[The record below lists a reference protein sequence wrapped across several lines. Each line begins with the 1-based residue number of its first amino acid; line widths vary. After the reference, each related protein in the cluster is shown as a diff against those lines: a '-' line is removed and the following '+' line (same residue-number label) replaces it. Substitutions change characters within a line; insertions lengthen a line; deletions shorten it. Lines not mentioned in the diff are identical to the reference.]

1 MNDASSTAVTATDAA
16 LPASDSALPAPS
28 GPAPICSLPAWEA
41 IEAEARR
48 LGFGSA
54 GVANIDL
61 SAAEPGL
68 EAWLAAGFH
77 GRMDY
82 MARHGLIRARP
93 AELIPGT
100 RSAILVTM
108 DYAPDDP
115 AWIDAAWQTLAAPE
129 RAFVSRY
136 ALGRDYHKVV
146 RSRLQRLA
154 DWLQDAAGPYG
165 HRVFC
170 DSAPVLEVE
179 LATRAGLGWRGKHT
193 LLLSSDRGSM
203 FFIGTLYTSL
213 ALAPTAADEPAVD
226 AAPAG
231 HCGRCRRCLDVCPTQ
246 AIVAPYRLDARRCI
260 SYLTIE
266 YDGVIDGELAAAI
279 GNRIYGCDDC
289 QLVCPWN
296 RFAQAPSTADFAVR
310 EGLDSATLAE
320 LFAWSPDEFD
330 HRLRGSAI
338 RRIGHRRWQRN
349 LAVAM
354 GNAIAAGADGDGA
367 LEAALRAWLLA
378 EPATRD
384 PVVECQV
391 RQVLERADCCR
402 CAGGQAPL
410 DPQGSRP
417 LSHQAIVATD
427 ASVDSVTHQA
437 T

>member
-1 MNDASSTAVTATDAA
+1 MNDGASTDAA
-16 LPASDSALPAPS
+16 TNTALPAGPGPSRVAARPGASALPA
-28 GPAPICSLPAWEA
+28 LPPWEA
-41 IEAEARR
+41 IVAEARR

-54 GVANIDL
+54 GVADIDL

-68 EAWLAAGFH
+68 QAWLAAGFH

-82 MARHGLIRARP
+82 MARHGLTRARP

-100 RSAILVTM
+100 RSAILVAM

-129 RAFVSRY
+129 RAFISRY

-154 DWLQDAAGPYG
+154 EWLQDAAGRHG

-179 LATRAGLGWRGKHT
+179 LATRAGLGWRGKNT
-193 LLLSSDRGSM
+193 LLLSADRGSM

-213 ALAPTAADEPAVD
+213 ALAPTAADPSALD
-226 AAPAG
+226 TAPAG
-231 HCGRCRRCLDVCPTQ
+231 HCGRCRRCLDVCPTR

-266 YDGVIDGELAAAI
+266 YDGVIDGELAVAI

-296 RFAQAPSTADFAVR
+296 RFARPPATAEFAAR
-310 EGLDSATLAE
+310 EGLDAATLSE
-320 LFAWSPDEFD
+320 LFAWSSDEFE

-367 LEAALRAWLLA
+367 IEAALRAWLLA
-378 EPATRD
+378 GPAMRD
-384 PVVECQV
+384 PVVESQV
-391 RQVLERADCCR
+391 RQALELADRSRGAGVRAPAR
-402 CAGGQAPL
+402 PVAGELEGVSP
-410 DPQGSRP
+410 RR
-417 LSHQAIVATD
+417 
-427 ASVDSVTHQA
+427 
-437 T
+437 